1 MDGKLKG
8 IRVPRRGSIVVRG
21 IAVAAVA
28 TAALA
33 LATNGTAS
41 AAVDRSDSVVDHG
54 GNRIEAVISDTHI
67 DFVQPLDGNPLT
79 REFFHNGRAG
89 FKVTGPDADKF
100 KGKISLGYQIGYPA
114 TLTGNITVGYST
126 PQLEID
132 FNTFPGDLTPTPLLT
147 DLLPSAGASLQVG
160 FGPGIV
166 DVPATSGDIAGGE
179 GDIALANFH
188 GTVTGV
194 LGPTNIRPYVTVTS
208 EAGDSVT
215 TYGPIATKN

>member
-1 MDGKLKG
+1 MNG
-8 IRVPRRGSIVVRG
+8 IRMWRRRGVGVVR
-21 IAVAAVA
+21 AVAVASVA

-54 GNRIEAVISDTHI
+54 GNRIEAIISDTHI
-67 DFVQPLDGNPLT
+67 NFVPPLDGNPIT
-79 REFFHNGRAG
+79 REFFHSGRAG

-100 KGKISLGYQIGYPA
+100 KGKVTIGYQIGYPA
-114 TLTGNITVGYST
+114 TLSGSVKVGYST

-132 FNTFPGDLTPTPLLT
+132 LVPSIDEGGVNVLPTPLIT
-147 DLLPSAGASLQVG
+147 NLLPYAGAELSVG

-166 DVPATSGDIAGGE
+166 DVPAGSGEIYGNE
-179 GDIALANFH
+179 GDIAMSNFH

-194 LGPTNIRPYVTVTS
+194 IGPTNIRPYVTVTS

-215 TYGPIATKN
+215 TYGPIASN